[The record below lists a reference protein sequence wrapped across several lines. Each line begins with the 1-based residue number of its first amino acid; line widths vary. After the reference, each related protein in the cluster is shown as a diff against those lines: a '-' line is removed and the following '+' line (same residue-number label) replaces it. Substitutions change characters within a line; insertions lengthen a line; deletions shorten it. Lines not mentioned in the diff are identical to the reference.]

1 MKDKISK
8 DGNANAIL
16 LPSVGWGGY
25 LESAVSFPGPS
36 THQIQPS
43 GGQPQGQ
50 CETPSTT
57 LGLLS
62 LVISFRSICKEL
74 R

>member
-1 MKDKISK
+1 MKVKISK
-8 DGNANAIL
+8 EGNANVIL
-16 LPSVGWGGY
+16 LPTVG
-25 LESAVSFPGPS
+25 
-36 THQIQPS
+36 S
-43 GGQPQGQ
+43 GTILNLLFIFLAHPHIRYNLQEANPHGQ
-50 CETPSTT
+50 CKAPSTT

>member
-8 DGNANAIL
+8 EGNANAIL
-16 LPSVGWGGY
+16 LPPVGWGAILNLLFLFLAHPHTRY
-25 LESAVSFPGPS
+25 NLQEASP
-36 THQIQPS
+36 H
-43 GGQPQGQ
+43 GQ